1 MRSPSSADARDG
13 ANRDR
18 GGRPKKL
25 PARHAHAPSIYSWES
40 RPGSGIGDQGSGIRD
55 RGSGIRDSVM
65 TLFEEFEWRG
75 MVSEATEGVR
85 ETLAND
91 RVTAYIGF
99 DPTASSL
106 H

>member
-1 MRSPSSADARDG
+1 
-13 ANRDR
+13 
-18 GGRPKKL
+18 
-25 PARHAHAPSIYSWES
+25 
-40 RPGSGIGDQGSGIRD
+40 
-55 RGSGIRDSVM
+55 M

-85 ETLAND
+85 EALATE

-106 H
+106 HVGIAADGDGRWRGCSASATRRSRSSAAAPA